1 MKKNLIVIFMTY
13 NSQDI
18 IKKTISAAK
27 KLSNNIFILDSYSN
41 DKTVKIAKALGCR
54 VIKKR
59 FVNYSKSRNYLIRTF
74 NKKFDWQLHLDADEC
89 LDAKS
94 ISSIKKVL
102 KKDQS
107 NYSYIIKRID
117 YFLGQKL
124 GFAGTNSWHLRL
136 FKSYSTY
143 CEHRLYDQHFVSKY
157 KSLKLD
163 GNIHDLN
170 SASIDRWLLQHVKWA
185 NLESNESKKKSNNI
199 LLGNLFKDPRHKK
212 RFFKNFYYNL
222 PLFWRCWLYF
232 IYRYIIKL
240 GFLDGR
246 IGFIYCFYQSLF
258 FRVLVDSHLTFK
270 NKRS

>member
-1 MKKNLIVIFMTY
+1 MHKKNLIVIFMTY

-27 KLSNNIFILDSYSN
+27 KLSNNIVILDSYSN

-54 VIKKR
+54 VIKKK

-89 LDAKS
+89 LDDKL
-94 ISSIKKVL
+94 ILSIKNVL
-102 KKDQS
+102 KNGRS

-124 GFAGTNSWHLRL
+124 RFAGTNSWHLRL

-143 CEHRLYDQHFVSKY
+143 CEHRSYDQHFVSKH
-157 KSLKLD
+157 KSIKLD
-163 GNIHDLN
+163 GHIHDFN

-185 NLESNESKKKSNNI
+185 NLESIKNKNKNI
-199 LLGNLFKDPRHKK
+199 LQGNLFKDPRNQK
-212 RFFKNFYYNL
+212 RFFKNFYYKI

-232 IYRYIIKL
+232 IYRYIVKL
-240 GFLDGR
+240 GLLDGR
-246 IGFIYCFYQSLF
+246 IGFLYCFYQSLF
-258 FRVLVDSHLTFK
+258 VRVLVDSYLILK
-270 NKRS
+270 NK